1 MPPFICFMIEI
12 KDLTYNYSRK
22 KSLFNGLNLTLQAG
36 KAYGLLGKNGAGK
49 SSLIKN
55 IAGLLFPTRGS
66 CTVNGFE
73 SKNRDTGFLE
83 QLFFIPEEC
92 ELPRLTI
99 PEFIRIYGPFYPM
112 FNAEQFHANLDIFNV
127 SHDSHLYRLSFG
139 QKKKAYIA
147 FALATNTKLLIMDE
161 PTNGLDIPSK
171 IQFRNMVVASDNKE
185 RITIMSTHQVRDL
198 DDLITSVIIIDNSE
212 ILLHADKEEINRR
225 FYFERGSITDNSDI
239 IYTEETPQ
247 GSVYLLP
254 NTKNLPSYPD
264 LEVLFNATLK
274 KREQVK
280 SFFQPLLS

>member
-1 MPPFICFMIEI
+1 MFLYAMIEI

-22 KSLFNGLNLTLQAG
+22 KSLFNGLTLNLLPG
-36 KAYGLLGKNGAGK
+36 KTYGLLGKNGAGK

-73 SKNRDTGFLE
+73 PKNRDTAFLE

-99 PEFIRIYGPFYPM
+99 PEFISIYGPFYPL
-112 FNAEQFHANLDIFNV
+112 FNLEQFHSNLDTFNV
-127 SHDSHLYRLSFG
+127 SRDGHLHRLSFG

-147 FALATNTKLLIMDE
+147 FALATNAKLLIMDE

-171 IQFRNMVVASDNKE
+171 IQFRNMVVASANKE

-212 ILLHADKEEINRR
+212 ILLHADKDEINRCL
-225 FYFERGSITDNSDI
+225 YFERGSIADNTEI

-247 GSVYLLP
+247 GNVYLQP

-274 KREQVK
+274 KREKLK
-280 SFFQPLLS
+280 SFFQP